1 MLDNNNNNNI
11 NPNFRTNRKDYSKV
25 EIAKINSDELRGNL
39 FNEFRESSFQ
49 NISWES
55 EQIAKSHGIY
65 LEFNRAR
72 TGNEKDWMYMIRISI
87 PGGGPITF
95 QQWNMLDRIADTYTI
110 GPSDAYPNAR
120 PSLKITTRQNIQLHW
135 VRKEN
140 IVSVIREIAKSG
152 YFTIN
157 GCGDNTRNVIGCPLS
172 FYSKIFNANKWAQK
186 AGKYFALPT
195 AAYIEVF
202 EIDPNYLR
210 KSALLDRELGIDRFD
225 YGANQLNRKFKISF
239 SALHYDEEKKKYI
252 PDNCVELRTN
262 DIGIAP
268 LVNNVNGKIKV
279 DRFQIYVGGSQGQQS
294 GKVTFSAL
302 GEPFG
307 IFTED
312 NLLQGLDAI
321 VRVHKE
327 WGDRQNRHWARLKY
341 LVRVKGIEWFREQVK
356 NVIGGSGSGIRFE
369 PPILDYDYGDRNL
382 HLGWIKQ
389 QTDDGD
395 NRSNASDENVD
406 NNNNIKWCYGIF
418 IENGRIIDDS
428 PNGNLKSMIKH
439 LVEKYPSLL
448 LFTTPN
454 QHLLFSNLD
463 NEEKEQFETD
473 MKLFGYGIRKVT
485 LNTHDNSNSIR
496 LSSNAMLQKPYSK
509 LRMLSGACVG
519 RDTCRLT
526 YTDSEKFEPFLID
539 QLEEKWGCLNESIGV
554 TGCEKQCYRPATK
567 TIGWIGTGFNLY
579 QLTIMGTE
587 DGKYQG
593 GPLIDP
599 DTREQYLHFVPRKD
613 VATVTD
619 ALFEYYIGNRISE
632 DEIEE
637 DEHKAGGMGYCLRR
651 VGAKEIISYLKSNPK
666 TAALMKRTFKT

>member
-1 MLDNNNNNNI
+1 MLDNI
-11 NPNFRTNRKDYSKV
+11 NPNFRTNPKDYSKV
-25 EIAKINSDELRGNL
+25 EIAKINSDELRANL
-39 FNEFRESSFQ
+39 FNEFRDYSSQ

-72 TGNEKDWMYMIRISI
+72 TGNEKDWIYMIRISI
-87 PGGGPITF
+87 PGGGPITS
-95 QQWNMLDRIADTYTI
+95 QQWKILDRIADSYTI
-110 GPSDAYPNAR
+110 GPSDAYPDTR
-120 PSLKITTRQNIQLHW
+120 PSLRITTRQNIQLHW
-135 VRKEN
+135 VRKKN
-140 IVSVIREIAKSG
+140 VVNVIREIAKSG
-152 YFTIN
+152 FFTIN

-202 EIDPNYLR
+202 EIDLNYLR
-210 KSALLDRELGIDRFD
+210 KAGLLDREIGVTRFD
-225 YGANQLNRKFKISF
+225 YGANQLNRKFKIAF
-239 SALHYDEEKKKYI
+239 SAIYYDEEKKKYV
-252 PDNCVELRTN
+252 PDDCVELRTN

-268 LVNNVNGKIKV
+268 IVNGNNGNSKLKV
-279 DRFQIYVGGSQGQQS
+279 DRFQVYVGGGQGQQS
-294 GKVTFSAL
+294 GKLTFSAL

-312 NLLQGLDAI
+312 NLLEGLDAI

-327 WGDRQNRHWARLKY
+327 WGDRENRHWARLKY
-341 LVRVKGIEWFREQVK
+341 LVRVKGIEWLREQVK
-356 NVIGGSGSGIRFE
+356 DVVGSSSGSIDFE
-369 PPILDYDYGDRNL
+369 SPTPDYDYGNRNL

-389 QTDDGD
+389 NTDEIGSSSGGD
-395 NRSNASDENVD
+395 DKSS
-406 NNNNIKWCYGIF
+406 NIKWCYGVF
-418 IENGRIIDDS
+418 IENGRIIDGS
-428 PNGNLKSMIKH
+428 PNGNLKSMVKY
-439 LVEKYPSLL
+439 LMDKYPHIV

-454 QHLLFSNLD
+454 QHLLFSNLG
-463 NEEKEQFETD
+463 NGEKEQFKND
-473 MKLFGYGIRKVT
+473 LKIFGYGIRKIT
-485 LNTHDNSNSIR
+485 FGTTNNNNNDT
-496 LSSNAMLQKPYSK
+496 SSSKIVQQRPYSK

-526 YTDSEKFEPFLID
+526 YTDSEKFEPYLID
-539 QLEEKWGCLNESIGV
+539 QLDDKWGDLNESIGV

-587 DGKYQG
+587 DGRHQG

-599 DTREQYLHFVPRKD
+599 DTKEQYLHFVPRKD

-619 ALFEYYIGNRISE
+619 ALFEFYIRNRSK
-632 DEIEE
+632 EE
-637 DEHKAGGMGYCLRR
+637 ERPGGMGYFLRR
-651 VGAKEIISYLKSNPK
+651 AGAKEIISYLKSNPK
-666 TAALMKRTFKT
+666 TADLMKKTFKL

>member
-1 MLDNNNNNNI
+1 MLDNNNI
-11 NPNFRTNRKDYSKV
+11 NPNFRTNAKDYSKV
-25 EIAKINSDELRGNL
+25 EIAKINCDELTGNL
-39 FNEFRESSFQ
+39 FNEFRDCSFQ

-87 PGGGPITF
+87 PGGGPITS

-186 AGKYFALPT
+186 IGKYFALPT

-210 KSALLDRELGIDRFD
+210 KAGLLDREAGVTRFD
-225 YGANQLNRKFKISF
+225 YGTNQLNRKFKIAF
-239 SALHYDEEKKKYI
+239 SAIHYNEEKKKYV

-268 LVNNVNGKIKV
+268 IVNDYNGNYNDKVN
-279 DRFQIYVGGSQGQQS
+279 RFQVYVGGSQGQQS
-294 GKVTFSAL
+294 GKSTFSTL

-307 IFTED
+307 ILTED
-312 NLLQGLDAI
+312 NLLDGLDAI

-327 WGDRQNRHWARLKY
+327 WGDRENRHWARLKY
-341 LVRVKGIEWFREQVK
+341 LVKVKGIQWLREQVK
-356 NVIGGSGSGIRFE
+356 DVVDTGSNSQIDFE
-369 PPILDYDYGDRNL
+369 LPMQDYDYGNRNL

-389 QTDDGD
+389 NTDEVDD
-395 NRSNASDENVD
+395 SSNT
-406 NNNNIKWCYGIF
+406 KWCHGIF
-418 IENGRIIDDS
+418 IENGRIIDGS
-428 PNGNLKSMIKH
+428 PNGNLKSMVKY
-439 LVEKYPSLL
+439 LMDKYPHALI
-448 LFTTPN
+448 FTTPN
-454 QHLLFSNLD
+454 QHLLFSNLASS
-463 NEEKEQFETD
+463 EKEQFNND
-473 MKLFGYGIRKVT
+473 MSIFGYGIRKVT
-485 LNTHDNSNSIR
+485 LDTTNNNSNNNDGST
-496 LSSNAMLQKPYSK
+496 SSSKLKIVQQQRPYSK

-526 YTDSEKFEPFLID
+526 YTDSEKFEPCLLD
-539 QLEEKWGCLNESIGV
+539 QLEDKWRDLNESIGV

-567 TIGWIGTGFNLY
+567 TVGWIGTGFNLY

-587 DGKYQG
+587 DGRHQG
-593 GPLIDP
+593 GSLVDP
-599 DTREQYLHFVPRKD
+599 DSKEQYLRFVPRKD

-619 ALFEYYIGNRISE
+619 TLFEFFIKNRAKE
-632 DEIEE
+632 GVGEEIRP
-637 DEHKAGGMGYCLRR
+637 GGMGYFLRR
-651 VGAKEIISYLKSNPK
+651 IGAKEIIYYLKSYPK
-666 TAALMKRTFKT
+666 TKDLMKKTF